1 MSRIREAIKE
11 LLGKKDLS
19 DELMANVMNEI
30 MEGSATDA
38 QIGAFL
44 VALRMKGESP
54 SEICQAAKIMRQKA
68 LKIEPNLEEG
78 QQLIDTCGTGG
89 DGANTFNIS
98 TTSAFVVA
106 GAGVKVAK
114 HGNRSISSRSG
125 SADLLEALGINIS
138 MPPEKVQRAIE
149 EIGIGFLFAPSLHPA
164 MKHVIGPRRELGVR
178 TVFNVLGPLTNPAG
192 ANCQVLGV
200 FDKELV
206 SVLAKVL
213 QLLGEESA
221 WVVHGLDG
229 LDEISLCDK
238 TRVASLKHG
247 QIDEFDFDPRKYGFT
262 FCDSSELKGG
272 SPEENAKIT
281 INLLKGEKGPKRDVV
296 LLNAAAA
303 ILVAQME
310 DNFKDAI
317 KRAEDSIDS
326 GMALKKLEDLR
337 EFSK

>member
-1 MSRIREAIKE
+1 MSKIKEAIKE
-11 LLGKKDLS
+11 LLDKRHLS

-30 MEGSATDA
+30 MDGRATDA

-44 VALRMKGESP
+44 IGLRMKGESP

-68 LKIEPNLEEG
+68 LRIEPTLKEG
-78 QQLIDTCGTGG
+78 QALVDTCGTGG

-106 GAGVKVAK
+106 GAGIKVAK

-125 SADLLEALGINIS
+125 SADLLEALGVDIS
-138 MPPEKVQRAIE
+138 MSPDKVQKAIE

-164 MKHVIGPRRELGVR
+164 MKHVIGPRREIGVR

-200 FDKELV
+200 FDKDLV
-206 SVLAKVL
+206 SVLAEVL
-213 QLLGEESA
+213 RLLGEKSA

-229 LDEISLCDK
+229 IDEISLCEK
-238 TRVASLKHG
+238 TKIASLRNG
-247 QIDEFDFDPRKYGFT
+247 EIEEFDFNPERYGFSL
-262 FCDSSELKGG
+262 CRKDDLKGG
-272 SPEENAKIT
+272 SPEDNAQIT
-281 INLLKGEKGPKRDVV
+281 MNILEGEKGPKRDIVV
-296 LLNAAAA
+296 INAAAA
-303 ILVAQME
+303 ILVAEGLE
-310 DNFKDAI
+310 DFNDAV

-326 GMALKKLEDLR
+326 GMALKKLKELR